1 MPNALS
7 IYITY
12 EGDYG
17 DANGMDRDSIE
28 WRCIVPTFFFTD
40 EMWERF
46 DAEPPMS
53 RSDLHFHFAIGASIH
68 RTDGGRECH
77 VCGLTPEQLG
87 VDYFTRDVTIWQ
99 TPEQEYEEEYDY
111 A

>member
-1 MPNALS
+1 MN
-7 IYITY
+7 IMYITA

-17 DANGMDRDSIE
+17 DAYGIDRDVVE
-28 WRCIVPTFFFTD
+28 WRVIVPTWFYTD

-46 DAEPPMS
+46 DSEEPTT
-53 RSDLHFHFAIGASIH
+53 RNQLHCHFAIGAGSH
-68 RTDGGRECH
+68 RTDGARECTT
-77 VCGLTPEQLG
+77 CGLTPEQLG
-87 VDYFTRDVTIWQ
+87 VDFFTRDETIWQ